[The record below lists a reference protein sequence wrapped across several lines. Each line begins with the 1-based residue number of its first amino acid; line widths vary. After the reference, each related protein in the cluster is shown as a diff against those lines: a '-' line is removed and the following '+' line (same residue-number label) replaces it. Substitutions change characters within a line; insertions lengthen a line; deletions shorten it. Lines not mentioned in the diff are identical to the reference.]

1 MMLLFTTMLH
11 IYVPNSFPVLSYCT
25 AFDSVEEVTSATTA
39 AVRALFTLKESL
51 LSASPFL
58 DTMKV
63 LSPVWLRSQS
73 HFVRTLASELSL
85 LLQVR
90 LYYVCLCNFYE
101 NVCVGSATFHWFCIW

>member
-1 MMLLFTTMLH
+1 MFLILF
-11 IYVPNSFPVLSYCT
+11 SSSYFT

-39 AVRALFTLKESL
+39 AVRTLFTVKESL
-51 LSASPFL
+51 SSASPFL

-90 LYYVCLCNFYE
+90 LYNVCLCNFMIFAISIKMLMLG
-101 NVCVGSATFHWFCIW
+101 VKHFTGFVSGRDR